1 MSCPMHKNSAD
12 TFPRTKYVENTAASQ
27 PGESTSTC
35 PALPAREIE
44 ASCPQ
49 LPENIDSLPPL
60 LRERLLKAHRN
71 WQQRVVDELPSEPGD
86 FEDTHIT
93 KLDSKEDYLEESEEY
108 KVIPGESIPATGRG
122 NSDDGSGWLN
132 PSAGQLYRSLK
143 RKNKPIA
150 YSDALDVAAVHAMV
164 TSSTWDAIMEYE
176 ELHSSS
182 CESPK
187 LARFHGM
194 DGIYSVK
201 AKLRHYLLRQPWPYD
216 RHDWVVNRCGEEV
229 RYIIDYYSYPCE
241 GDEEMYTIDAR
252 PAPSNLGNI
261 FDRVRLGFRKLLRF
275 ENPLAG
281 NFML

>member
-1 MSCPMHKNSAD
+1 MHTNSAD
-12 TFPRTKYVENTAASQ
+12 KFPRAKILENVAVLN
-27 PGESTSTC
+27 PGKSTSTC
-35 PALPAREIE
+35 PASPARLNE
-44 ASCPQ
+44 ASCPE

-60 LRERLLKAHRN
+60 LRERLLEAHRN
-71 WQQRVVDELPSEPGD
+71 WQQKVVEELPSEPGD

-93 KLDSKEDYLEESEEY
+93 KLDSKEDYLEEAEEY

-143 RKNKPIA
+143 RKNKPIE
-150 YSDALDVAAVHAMV
+150 YGDALDVAAVHAMV
-164 TSSTWDAIMEYE
+164 TSGTWDAIMEYE
-176 ELHSSS
+176 QLHSSA

-194 DGIYSVK
+194 DGIYSLK
-201 AKLRHYLLRQPWPYD
+201 AKMRHYLLRQPWPYD

-229 RYIIDYYSYPCE
+229 RYIIDYYSYPGDE
-241 GDEEMYTIDAR
+241 DEEMYTIDAR

-261 FDRVRLGFRKLLRF
+261 LDRARVGFRKLLRL
-275 ENPLAG
+275 ENPLSG

>member
-1 MSCPMHKNSAD
+1 MHQNSARIIPGTKYLENPPASTPEERKSVCPVAPARNNEPSCP
-12 TFPRTKYVENTAASQ
+12 E
-27 PGESTSTC
+27 
-35 PALPAREIE
+35 
-44 ASCPQ
+44 
-49 LPENIDSLPPL
+49 LPENIDNLPPL
-60 LRERLLKAHRN
+60 IRERLLTAYRN
-71 WQQRVVDELPSEPGD
+71 WQQRLVEELPSEPGD

-93 KLDSKEDYLEESEEY
+93 KLDSKEDYLDESEEY
-108 KVIPGESIPATGRG
+108 KAIPGESIPATGRG
-122 NSDDGSGWLN
+122 NSNDGSGWLN

-143 RKNKPIA
+143 RKNKPID

-176 ELHSSS
+176 ELHSTS

-229 RYIIDYYSYPCE
+229 RYIIDYYAYPGAE
-241 GDEEMYTIDAR
+241 DDEEMYTIDAR
-252 PAPSNLGNI
+252 PAPSNLRNI
-261 FDRVRLGFRKLLRF
+261 FDRVRLGLHKLLRL
-275 ENPLAG
+275 ENPLTG